1 MVTFLVFVVI
11 LVNTIITILFDIVI
25 FLIIHSTFV
34 FGLQTSLLG
43 ISIAPFGAKAGLC
56 LAHLVELLACNAAV
70 VLLFEYLV
78 LLVLSVLVF
87 KFLNNCLGFLLSL
100 GVFEVVHIQLVF

>member
-1 MVTFLVFVVI
+1 MVTFLVFIVI

-25 FLIIHSTFV
+25 FLIFHSTFV
-34 FGLQTSLLG
+34 FRLQASLLG

-70 VLLFEYLV
+70 VLLFEDLV

-100 GVFEVVHIQLVF
+100 GVFEVVHVQFVF